1 MEKLFEAGTLR
12 KGWVYKRECGHLC
25 HWQRCWRKRGVQK
38 GMRRGRGEVVCPSLI
53 KERLLAGQVSGVC
66 DKSCSWVIIPQQGQG
81 RSLFFGEGGL
91 LPGNMK
97 PLYRQHV

>member
-25 HWQRCWRKRGVQK
+25 HWQRCWRKHGVQK

-66 DKSCSWVIIPQQGQG
+66 DKSIIVIRSSFLSKG
-81 RSLFFGEGGL
+81 RGGL
-91 LPGNMK
+91 CFLGREVC
-97 PLYRQHV
+97 YQAT